1 MSYIKKLVLVVMTV
15 SSISVSGQG
24 WEIPKQSP
32 GLKPDVQ
39 AGKSLF
45 NNHCAVCHG
54 SDLKGTAKGPP
65 FLHRIYRSS
74 HHSDMAF
81 QIAAKSGVRSHH
93 WQFGDMPPIPLVT
106 PDSVAHIIAYIRR
119 EQQKAVIE

>member
-24 WEIPKQSP
+24 WEIPKHSP
-32 GLKPDVQ
+32 GLKPDAQ

-45 NNHCAVCHG
+45 NSQCAACHG
-54 SDLKGTAKGPP
+54 ADLKGTAKGPP
-65 FLHRIYRSS
+65 FLHRIYLSS

>member
-1 MSYIKKLVLVVMTV
+1 VDRDGKYQNKALDLNQTYRPGSHF
-15 SSISVSGQG
+15 SIAT
-24 WEIPKQSP
+24 
-32 GLKPDVQ
+32 D
-39 AGKSLF
+39 A
-45 NNHCAVCHG
+45 ACHG

-65 FLHRIYRSS
+65 FLHRIYLSS

>member
-24 WEIPKQSP
+24 WEIPKQSL
-32 GLKPDVQ
+32 GLKPDAQ

-45 NNHCAVCHG
+45 NSQCAACHG
-54 SDLKGTAKGPP
+54 ADLKGTAKGPP
-65 FLHRIYRSS
+65 FLHRIYLAS

-81 QIAAKSGVRSHH
+81 QIAVKNGVRSHH